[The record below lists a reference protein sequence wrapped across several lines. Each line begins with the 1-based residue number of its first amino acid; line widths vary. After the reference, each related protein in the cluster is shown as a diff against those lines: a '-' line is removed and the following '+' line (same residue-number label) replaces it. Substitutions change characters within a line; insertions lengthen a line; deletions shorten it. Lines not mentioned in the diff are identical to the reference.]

1 MPDVE
6 LLLPKRHPGQE
17 DIVAERARFNVA
29 ACGRRFGKTTLF
41 LDLLIDD
48 PGWGVLDGYP
58 CAWFAGTA
66 KIFDEVWRLAKET
79 LEPIIRRTDAQKH
92 RIELVTGGI
101 LDFWSLEG
109 GDRGGAG
116 RGRKY
121 RRIALDEV
129 ALVPDLLNLWQKSIR
144 PTLIDYRGDAWFAST
159 PKGCQ
164 NDFYDLWERGQPGKK
179 AKKGWKSWQIPSMR
193 NPYLSKEELD
203 ELKDEYS
210 GRPLDYAQE
219 ILAEFVSDFGA
230 VFKLSWI
237 NEGKPPKGLIVY
249 QAWDLAVTGGDKKRG
264 DFSVGVAIGLDS
276 QGRWWLIDV
285 VRGQWTPDETVER
298 ILAFQRLHK
307 ASNVWIEA
315 GPIGRAIE
323 PWLERRRR
331 ETGQLVRY
339 EMVSHSA
346 RADDLS
352 ETKFRGLRKV
362 ANTTPLV
369 ACMANGSFY
378 VVEGA
383 PWLNDLKAELAS
395 FPQGKHDDQVDAL
408 SIAFMQAQSVL
419 TSPVA
424 QKREL
429 NTEPVLEDLFE
440 EELKDHEKKTRRRR

>member
-17 DIVAERARFNVA
+17 DIVAERERFNVA

-48 PGWGVLDGYP
+48 PGYGVLDGYP
-58 CAWFAGTA
+58 CAWFAGTS

-79 LEPIIRRTDAQKH
+79 LGPVISRTDSQKH

-121 RRIALDEV
+121 RRVALDEV
-129 ALVPDLLNLWQKSIR
+129 ALVPDLLKLWQQSIR

-164 NDFYDLWERGQPGKK
+164 NDFFDLWERGQPGKK
-179 AKKGWKSWQIPSMR
+179 HKKGWKSWQLPSSR
-193 NPYLSKEELD
+193 NPYLSAEELGDLKEE
-203 ELKDEYS
+203 YA

-378 VVEGA
+378 VVENA
-383 PWLNDLKAELAS
+383 PWLNELKAELAS

-440 EELKDHEKKTRRRR
+440 EELKQHENKRKRRR